1 MYKMNIDY
9 KYSTNGVDCVCV
21 KKGDVVALPEDIA
34 KALMSNGRCEL
45 NKKAAAPVENKMVE
59 PVENKAE
66 EKPKR
71 TKRSRSKRV

>member
-21 KKGDVVALPEDIA
+21 KKGDLVDFPEDIA

-59 PVENKAE
+59 PVENKSEA
-66 EKPKR
+66 PKKTR
-71 TKRSRSKRV
+71 KTRSKK

>member
-21 KKGDVVALPEDIA
+21 KKGAVVDLPEDIA

-45 NKKAAAPVENKMVE
+45 NKKAAAPVENKMAE
-59 PVENKAE
+59 PGENKSEA
-66 EKPKR
+66 PKKTR
-71 TKRSRSKRV
+71 KTRSKK